1 MTTIEDTQSRRW
13 ARKFFTIWGGQ
24 SVSLLGSSL
33 VQFALVWWLTSTTG
47 SATVLATASLAGI
60 LPQVIVGPFAGALVD
75 RWNRR
80 LVMIVADALIAL
92 STLGLIV
99 LYMLG
104 HMEVWHIYVVM
115 FWRSAL
121 GAFHWTAMQA
131 STSLMVPHA
140 QLSRVAG
147 LNQMLQGAM
156 GIIAPPLGA
165 LLMAVLPLHLILS
178 IDIVTASVAVLPLL
192 FIGIP
197 QPDRSHELAH
207 PDAAPPSMLADMRA
221 GLRYVRHWPG
231 LLMILVLAMI
241 LNFVISPA
249 FSLMPILVTKHFGG
263 GALQLGTLQSAWAIG
278 IVVGGLVLGAWGGFK
293 KRAVTSML
301 GIMGM
306 GIGILGIAAAPSN
319 LLGLAVAGMLFG
331 GFMNPMANGPL
342 FAMLQTIVAPEMQGR
357 IMSLVGSGSA
367 AMMPLSLLVAG
378 PIADRVGVRV
388 WYVAAGI
395 TCVFMGLLALNIPA
409 IMNAEHN
416 GHHKPQ
422 AVPVA
427 VQDATE
433 AVAPATLE

>member
-1 MTTIEDTQSRRW
+1 MTPNEDTQSRRW

-24 SVSLLGSSL
+24 SVSLLGSNL

-60 LPQVIVGPFAGALVD
+60 LPQVIIGPFAGALVD

-92 STLGLIV
+92 STLVLIV

-104 HMEVWHIYVVM
+104 QMEIWHIYVVM

-131 STSLMVPHA
+131 STSLMVPQA
-140 QLSRVAG
+140 QLARVAG
-147 LNQMLQGAM
+147 LNQMLHGAM

-165 LLMAVLPLHLILS
+165 LLMTLMPLHLILS

-197 QPDRSHELAH
+197 QPDRSHELAS
-207 PDAAPPSMLADMRA
+207 ASAPPSMLADMRA
-221 GLRYVRHWPG
+221 GLRYVRAWPG

-249 FSLMPILVTKHFGG
+249 FSLMPILVTKHFAG

-278 IVVGGLVLGAWGGFK
+278 IVAGGLVLGAWGGFK
-293 KRAVTSML
+293 KRAMTSLL
-301 GIMGM
+301 GIVGM

-319 LLGLAVAGMLFG
+319 LFALAVAGMLFG

-357 IMSLVGSGSA
+357 VMSLMGSGSA
-367 AMMPLSLLVAG
+367 AMMPLSLLLAG
-378 PIADRVGVRV
+378 PIADLIGVRV

-416 GHHKPQ
+416 GQHQPQ
-422 AVPVA
+422 VVSVA
-427 VQDATE
+427 AQEAE

>member
-1 MTTIEDTQSRRW
+1 MATQEDNQSRRW
-13 ARKFFTIWGGQ
+13 AHKFFTIWGGQ

-47 SATVLATASLAGI
+47 SATVLATASLAAI

-92 STLGLIV
+92 STLALIAV
-99 LYMLG
+99 YMSG
-104 HMEVWHIYVVM
+104 GMEVWHIYVVM

-178 IDIVTASVAVLPLL
+178 VDIVTASIAILPLL

-207 PDAAPPSMLADMRA
+207 PDAMPPSMLADMRA

-293 KRAVTSML
+293 KRAMTSLL
-301 GIMGM
+301 GIVGM

-319 LLGLAVAGMLFG
+319 LFALAVAGMLFG

-357 IMSLVGSGSA
+357 VMSLMGSGSA

-378 PIADRVGVRV
+378 PIADLVGVRV

-395 TCVFMGLLALNIPA
+395 TCVLMGVLALNIPA

-416 GHHKPQ
+416 GQHGPQ
-422 AVPVA
+422 AVPVP
-427 VQDATE
+427 VQDVE
-433 AVAPATLE
+433 AVVPATLE

>member
-1 MTTIEDTQSRRW
+1 MTTNEDTQSRRW

-24 SVSLLGSSL
+24 SVSLLGSNL

-47 SATVLATASLAGI
+47 SATVLATASLAGV
-60 LPQVIVGPFAGALVD
+60 LPQVLIGPFAGALVD

-92 STLGLIV
+92 STLVLIV

-104 HMEVWHIYVVM
+104 QMEVWHIYVVM

-121 GAFHWTAMQA
+121 GGFHWTAMQA

-140 QLSRVAG
+140 QLARVAG

-165 LLMAVLPLHLILS
+165 LLMTLLPLHLILS

-221 GLRYVRHWPG
+221 GLRYVRAWPG

-263 GALQLGTLQSAWAIG
+263 GALQLGTLESAWAIG

-293 KRAVTSML
+293 KRAITSML

-306 GIGILGIAAAPSN
+306 GIGILGIAAAPAN
-319 LLGLAVAGMLFG
+319 LFALAVAGMLFG

-357 IMSLVGSGSA
+357 VMSLVGSGSA

-378 PIADRVGVRV
+378 PIADLVGVRV

-395 TCVFMGLLALNIPA
+395 TCILMGLLALNIPA

-416 GHHKPQ
+416 GQHQ
-422 AVPVA
+422 SQVVSVA
-427 VQDATE
+427 VQETD

>member
-1 MTTIEDTQSRRW
+1 MSTQRDVQARGW

-24 SVSLLGSSL
+24 SVSLLGSNL

-47 SATVLATASLAGI
+47 SATVLATASLVSI
-60 LPQVIVGPFAGALVD
+60 LPQVVVGPFAGALVD

-80 LVMIVADALIAL
+80 LVMIIADTLIAL
-92 STLGLIV
+92 STLLLIV

-104 HMEVWHIYVVM
+104 QMEVWHIYVVM

-131 STSLMVPHA
+131 STSLMVPQA

-165 LLMAVLPLHLILS
+165 LLMALMPLHLILS
-178 IDIVTASVAVLPLL
+178 IDIATASVAVLPLL

-197 QPDRSHELAH
+197 QPDRSDELAS
-207 PDAAPPSMLADMRA
+207 AGAPPSVLADMRA
-221 GLRYVRHWPG
+221 GFRYVRHWPG

-241 LNFVISPA
+241 LNFTISPA

-263 GALQLGTLQSAWAIG
+263 SAMHLGALESAWAIG

-293 KRAVTSML
+293 KRAMTSML
-301 GIMGM
+301 GVMGM
-306 GIGILGIAAAPSN
+306 GVGILGIAAAPSN
-319 LLGLAVAGMLFG
+319 LFGLAVAGMLFG
-331 GFMNPMANGPL
+331 GFMSPLANGPL
-342 FAMLQTIVAPEMQGR
+342 FAMLQTIVTPEMQGR
-357 IMSLVGSGSA
+357 VMSLMGSGSA

-378 PIADRVGVRV
+378 PVADLIGVRV
-388 WYVAAGI
+388 WYVVAGI
-395 TCVFMGLLALNIPA
+395 TCIFIGLLALNIPA

-416 GHHKPQ
+416 GQHGSQ
-422 AVPVA
+422 LVPVPA
-427 VQDATE
+427 QDAPE
-433 AVAPATLE
+433 AAAAARLE

>member
-1 MTTIEDTQSRRW
+1 MATLEASQSRRW
-13 ARKFFTIWGGQ
+13 AQKFFTIWGGQ

-47 SATVLATASLAGI
+47 SATVLATASLAAI

-92 STLGLIV
+92 STLALIV
-99 LYMLG
+99 VYMSG
-104 HMEVWHIYVVM
+104 GMEVWHIYVVM

-165 LLMAVLPLHLILS
+165 LLMAVLPLHLILA

-197 QPDRSHELAH
+197 QPDRSHELAQ

-293 KRAVTSML
+293 KRAMTSLL
-301 GIMGM
+301 GIVGM
-306 GIGILGIAAAPSN
+306 GVGILGIAAAPSN
-319 LLGLAVAGMLFG
+319 LFALAVAGMLFG

-357 IMSLVGSGSA
+357 VMSLMGSGSA

-378 PIADRVGVRV
+378 PIADLVGVRV

-416 GHHKPQ
+416 GQHKPQ
-422 AVPVA
+422 AVPVP
-427 VQDATE
+427 VQDVE
-433 AVAPATLE
+433 AVVPTTLE